1 VACVNEVKK
10 LIVKKRLNAE
20 LGEKRL
26 QEESQNETTSIIEKL
41 ADLAKTKV
49 SLEEFSA
56 KDRLSLLDL
65 FVNTEEVL
73 L

>member
-1 VACVNEVKK
+1 MACVNEVKK